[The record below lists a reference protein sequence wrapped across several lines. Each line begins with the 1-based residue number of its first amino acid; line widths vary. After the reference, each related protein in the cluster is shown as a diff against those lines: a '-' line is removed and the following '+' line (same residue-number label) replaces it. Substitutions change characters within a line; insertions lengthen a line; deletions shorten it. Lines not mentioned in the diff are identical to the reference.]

1 MLTFT
6 HHETRHPLHEN
17 VKIFTASLI
26 LVTILNSMPA
36 SAALIFQYETT
47 LDLDVGAAGR
57 TLPVSVTCDPVSGEI
72 CVTDARQN
80 ALHVLNAANVQLMR
94 TGPLAGV
101 QWPSSGCIAPDGT
114 LVYAENSQV
123 EALGVRRL
131 DIYGEPADL
140 VLETPDGSWRPQ
152 LLMVLADGDLLSL
165 DPADGRLTRHDGT
178 TGALVWAVR
187 VGDPAA
193 SDTRFGRP
201 AQGPDGRIFVPGG
214 DQRRVFVLADDGTD
228 LGAFGRFG
236 SAEGRMS
243 LPVGVAFGP
252 GGRVLVLDRLRGKV
266 LVHSP
271 ELEFQ
276 SEFGSIGSRA
286 GQFYHPADIAS
297 SADGRVYVAQGFLG
311 RVQVF
316 RVFDSKS
323 EAAEKSVGSTA
334 AINAERIAL
343 GGAEGDRA
351 ATRSRISGDAGSGS
365 ASPFAPSR

>member
-6 HHETRHPLHEN
+6 HHATRHLLHEN
-17 VKIFTASLI
+17 VKFFTASLI
-26 LVTILNSMPA
+26 LVTILNSTAA

-47 LDLDVGAAGR
+47 LDLDVGSAGR
-57 TLPVSVTCDPVSGEI
+57 TLPVSVTCDPASGEI

-94 TGPLAGV
+94 TGPLASV
-101 QWPSSGCIAPDGT
+101 QWPASGCIAPDGT
-114 LVYAENSQV
+114 LVYAESAQGD
-123 EALGVRRL
+123 ELGLRRL
-131 DIYGEPADL
+131 DIFGEPAPMRLD
-140 VLETPDGSWRPQ
+140 VPADGWRPR
-152 LLMVLADGDLLSL
+152 LLTILADGDLLSI
-165 DPADGRLTRHDGT
+165 DPADGRLARHDGA
-178 TGALVWAVR
+178 TGALLWSVR

-214 DQRRVFVLADDGTD
+214 DQRRVFVLADDGTA

-243 LPVGVAFGP
+243 LPVGVAFAP
-252 GGRVLVLDRLRGKV
+252 DGRVLVLDRLRGKI
-266 LVHSP
+266 LVHSAD
-271 ELEFQ
+271 LEFQ
-276 SEFGSIGSRA
+276 SEFGSIGSRP

-351 ATRSRISGDAGSGS
+351 ATRSRIGRDAGIRS
-365 ASPFAPSR
+365 ALHFAPSR